1 MFFPHGRGESQQGKG
16 GEVLNHNYFFHLL
29 SCLGLKV
36 ATVSFALQLLG
47 MGSQVWMDADLGGL
61 RATVDAR

>member
-1 MFFPHGRGESQQGKG
+1 MRWQGLGKAESQ
-16 GEVLNHNYFFHLL
+16 LLL

-61 RATVDAR
+61 GATVDAR